1 MSHLMDRVSY
11 LRGLMDG
18 MKLDT
23 ATNEGMLLSK
33 IVDVLENMACEVGE
47 LAEAQ
52 EELSEYVE
60 DIDQDLGALEELFEE
75 DEEDDDD
82 DEDYE
87 DEEEDDEEEF
97 DEDEIDECDGDCEG
111 CCGCDDEDV
120 DYDGDILVECMCPQC
135 QGTFYV
141 KEEELSDE
149 AFHICP
155 RCGARIH
162 VVPDYEDDIP
172 VAALADVE
180 DKDE

>member
-23 ATNEGMLLSK
+23 ETNEGTLLSK
-33 IVDVLENMACEVGE
+33 IVDVLENMACEISE
-47 LAEAQ
+47 LADAQ
-52 EELSEYVE
+52 QELSDYVE
-60 DIDQDLGALEELFEE
+60 DVDQDLGALEDLFADEE
-75 DEEDDDD
+75 DEDD
-82 DEDYE
+82 E
-87 DEEEDDEEEF
+87 DEEEF
-97 DEDEIDECDGDCEG
+97 VEDEIDECDGDCEG
-111 CCGCDDEDV
+111 CSGCDDEEV

-135 QGTFYV
+135 QGAFYV